1 MIDNDDGV
9 LRDVYGYV
17 NIKFQVGNPNKVGI
31 NGTTMQEVANL
42 LIERL
47 DSFQKS
53 SMWDEYTVYAIRELE
68 KVIDI
73 LDNRMKNRIDRGV
86 YGEKLP

>member
-1 MIDNDDGV
+1 MADNDDGV
-9 LRDVYGYV
+9 VRDVYGYA
-17 NIKFQVGNPNKVGI
+17 NIKFHTGNPKKVGV
-31 NGTTMQEVANL
+31 NGTSMQEVANL

-47 DSFQKS
+47 DSLQKS
-53 SMWDEYTVYAIRELE
+53 SMWDEYTVFAIRELE

-73 LDNRMKNRIDRGV
+73 LDNRIKNRIERGV